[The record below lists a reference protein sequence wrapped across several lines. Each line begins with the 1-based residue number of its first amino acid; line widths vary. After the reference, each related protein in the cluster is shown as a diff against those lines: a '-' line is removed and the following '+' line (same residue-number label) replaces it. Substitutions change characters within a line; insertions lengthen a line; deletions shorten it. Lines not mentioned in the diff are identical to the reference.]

1 MTSIAPISKERGQR
15 KARVAQLFW
24 QNQRFHT
31 LCNEK
36 KSPNYSLK
44 HNYIARIA
52 KSPLN
57 VPQLLLKNITY
68 KQNFQGPGK
77 WSRRQ
82 VNFMK
87 ID

>member
-1 MTSIAPISKERGQR
+1 MTSIVPISKERGQR
-15 KARVAQLFW
+15 KAMVAQLFW

-31 LCNEK
+31 LCDEK

-57 VPQLLLKNITY
+57 VPVTTTTEEYYLQTKLPRTRQMVKKTGQLY
-68 KQNFQGPGK
+68 E
-77 WSRRQ
+77 
-82 VNFMK
+82 
-87 ID
+87 D